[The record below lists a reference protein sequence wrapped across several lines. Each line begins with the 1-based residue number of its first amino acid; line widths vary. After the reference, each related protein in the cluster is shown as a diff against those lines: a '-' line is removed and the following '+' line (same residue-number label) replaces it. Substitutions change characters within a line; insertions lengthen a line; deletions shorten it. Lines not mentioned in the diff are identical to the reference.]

1 MIKQLLDN
9 KHDNHMLPFF
19 WQHGADEITLREM
32 VNAIRRSNCRALC
45 VESRPH
51 PDFAGEGWWRDMDI
65 IMDECKKLSMEVW
78 VLDDA
83 HFPSGYANGAAKG
96 TPHRRLFL
104 NETHMDVIGPQK
116 GTSLLIEPDMSMS
129 KRFVPKT
136 SDQEG
141 VVAVVAGKRIPGEN
155 INHDSFTN
163 IEGVPV
169 EGLIDLT
176 PMLQD
181 GVVYWDIPEGLW
193 RIYTFTATHVRAGTM
208 GTDRPY
214 VNPLTKEGGKLFIDA
229 VYKPHFDR
237 YGSDFGGTFRG
248 FFSDEPTFANHRG
261 YHSVIGHSPGMQLPW
276 CPDMLDLLSEHIGE
290 NASRLLPA
298 LWFEADGMA
307 PKMRFAYMDTATKL
321 YSENFCGQI
330 GKWCGEHGAEYMGH
344 VIEQNNCHARLG
356 NGTGHFFRAL
366 WGQHFSGIDL
376 VLHELIP
383 GIKNGSSAWTTQDFE
398 ADNDFFY
405 YMLAQM
411 ASSLAHIDPKK
422 KGRTMCEL
430 FGAYGW
436 QEGSKQMK
444 WLADFMMARG
454 VNNYVPHAFTEK
466 AFPDPDCPP
475 HFYAFGQNPQYA
487 GFGQLVTYMNRICTL
502 ISDGIHDAKA
512 AVLYYAEAEWAS
524 GYDCMKT
531 QCAVREL
538 NQRQIECDVLPMD
551 ILVDA
556 DVQNG
561 KISINGEDY
570 GALVVPYTRYMPVEF
585 ANTCATLA
593 GKGGPVMVI
602 DALPEG
608 SSTEKADIAAILTQ
622 AKVKTAALENVAE
635 EVRAVCDV
643 PIIFDSFQP
652 DIKIYPYKK
661 GGEYYCLLH
670 NEDIFNAK
678 SFTVSISA
686 EDACATPFFYD
697 AMENKCFAAQYEI
710 VDGKYNIAV
719 TAMPYEMKVL
729 VFAES
734 VPEFSEIPKVVSAA
748 DISGNEWRVSIAGA
762 AEYPV
767 FKSAD
772 ISPALGNLNAPDRLP
787 KFSGIIRYE
796 TEFSA
801 KKDTLA
807 ILDVGEAH
815 ETVRVF
821 VNGTDAG
828 MKIAPPYRFDISGF
842 VCDGENKL
850 AIEVA
855 NTLVHQLRDPL
866 SRFQAIPPSGLIGPV
881 KIIT

>member
-1 MIKQLLDN
+1 MIRQLLDN

-19 WQHGADEITLREM
+19 WQHGSDETTLREL

-65 IMDECKKLSMEVW
+65 IMDECKKLEMEVW

-104 NETHMDVIGPQK
+104 SETHMDVIGPQK

-129 KRFVPKT
+129 KRYVPKT
-136 SDQEG
+136 SEQEG
-141 VVAVVAGKRIPGEN
+141 VVAVVAGKRIAGES

-176 PMLQD
+176 PLLKD

-214 VNPLTKEGGKLFIDA
+214 VNPLTKEGGRLFIDA
-229 VYKPHFDR
+229 VYQPHFDR

-248 FFSDEPTFANHRG
+248 FFSDEPTFANYRG
-261 YHSVIGHSPGMQLPW
+261 YHSIIGHSPGMQLPW
-276 CPDMLDLLSEHIGE
+276 CPDMLGLLSEHIGE
-290 NASRLLPA
+290 DTRKFLPA

-307 PKMRFAYMDTATKL
+307 PRMRFAYMDTATKL
-321 YSENFCGQI
+321 YAENFCGQI
-330 GKWCGEHGAEYMGH
+330 GNWCEEHRAEYMGH
-344 VIEQNNCHARLG
+344 VIEENNCHARLG

-383 GIKNGSSAWTTQDFE
+383 GIKNTSSAWTTQDFE

-422 KGRTMCEL
+422 KGWTMCEL

-454 VNNYVPHAFTEK
+454 VNYYVPHAFTEK

-475 HFYAFGQNPQYA
+475 HFYAFGQNPQFA
-487 GFGQLVTYMNRICTL
+487 GFGQLVTYMNRVCTL
-502 ISDGIHDAKA
+502 ISGGIHDAKA
-512 AVLYYAEAEWAS
+512 AVLYYAESEWAS

-531 QCAVREL
+531 QCAVKEL
-538 NQRQIECDVLPMD
+538 NQRQIDCDILPMD
-551 ILVDA
+551 ILA
-556 DVQNG
+556 DVDLQNG
-561 KISINGEDY
+561 KININGESY
-570 GALVVPYTRYMPVEF
+570 GALVVPYAKYLPAEF
-585 ANTCATLA
+585 AKNCAVLREN
-593 GKGGPVMVI
+593 GVPVLFI
-602 DALPEG
+602 DALPEA
-608 SSTEKADIAAILTQ
+608 SATEDIDIAAVLTQ
-622 AKVKTAALENVAE
+622 AKVKVVPLGSIAA
-635 EVRAVCDV
+635 EVRRTCNVS
-643 PIIFDSFQP
+643 IILDSFQP

-661 GGEYYCLLH
+661 GDEYYCLLH
-670 NEDIFNAK
+670 NEDIFSAK
-678 SFTVSISA
+678 SFTVSITA
-686 EDACATPFFYD
+686 ENTAAKPFFYD
-697 AMENKCFAAQYEI
+697 AMENKCFAAGYEL
-710 VDGKYNIAV
+710 VGNSYNIAV
-719 TAMPYEMKVL
+719 TVAPYEMKIL
-729 VFAES
+729 VMAES
-734 VPEFSEIPKVVSAA
+734 VPELSQIHDVSNEV
-748 DISGNEWRVSIAGA
+748 DITDGNWSVSLASA
-762 AEYPV
+762 AEYPT
-767 FKSAD
+767 FKCAD

-801 KKDTLA
+801 KNGAPA
-807 ILDVGEAH
+807 ILDIGEAH
-815 ETVRVF
+815 ETVHVF
-821 VNGTDAG
+821 INGADAG
-828 MKIAPPYRFDISGF
+828 MKIAPPYRFNISGF
-842 VCDGENKL
+842 VKDGQNAL

-866 SRFQAIPPSGLIGPV
+866 SRFQAIPPSGLVGPV
-881 KIIT
+881 RIIT